1 MLHVQNG
8 TDSGSVLEA
17 FEELTNPSASS
28 TITVL
33 EALEKVTDPAQP
45 MFPVTCISRNGSCM
59 TAALM
64 NPTKAKTQI
73 MSILNIT
80 PDSFSDGGKLD
91 PSTPD
96 NIVDVA
102 KSHIE
107 QGATILDIGG
117 QSTRP
122 NATLISAD
130 DELARILPALK
141 AISTIPQIASGDV
154 AVSVDT
160 FYASVARAC
169 ITQGF
174 ADIIND
180 VTGGVFDAD
189 MLRTAA
195 ELKKPIILMHMRG
208 TPQTMT
214 SKEMTDYQSYGSV
227 VTGVAQELAL
237 IVQAALDA
245 GVAPWRILLDPG
257 IGFAKDVNGNLE
269 LLRAGPVALVAAQQ
283 KKLSTY
289 PWLVGTSRKG
299 FIGKITDVSKAEE
312 RSWGTAACV
321 TASVATGSD
330 IVRVHDVQ
338 EMTNVVKMAD
348 AIYRQSFG

>member
-1 MLHVQNG
+1 MQ
-8 TDSGSVLEA
+8 A
-17 FEELTNPSASS
+17 FEELILPTNIASVQGHSS
-28 TITVL
+28 TTVR
-33 EALEKVTDPAQP
+33 EALHKVTNSAQP
-45 MFPVTCISRNGSCM
+45 MFPVTCMSREGLCM
-59 TAALM
+59 TAALAS
-64 NPTKAKTQI
+64 PIGSATQI

-91 PSTPD
+91 PSSIE

-122 NATLISAD
+122 NAILISAD

-141 AISTIPQIASGDV
+141 AIFAIPQVMSGEV
-154 AVSVDT
+154 LVSIDT
-160 FYASVARAC
+160 FYASVARTC
-169 ITQGF
+169 IEQGL

-180 VTGGVFDAD
+180 VTAGVFDSE

-214 SKEMTDYQSYGSV
+214 SKEMTDYQGNGGV
-227 VTGVAQELAL
+227 IAGVAQELAQR
-237 IVQAALDA
+237 VQAALDA
-245 GVAPWRILLDPG
+245 GIPPWRILLDPG
-257 IGFAKDVNGNLE
+257 IGFAKDIAGNLE
-269 LLRAGPVALVAAQQ
+269 LLRNGPEGLVAAQWDM
-283 KKLSTY
+283 LSGY

-299 FIGKITDVSKAEE
+299 FIGKITKVTKAEE
-312 RSWGTAACV
+312 RRWGTAACV
-321 TASVATGSD
+321 TASVAKGSD

-338 EMTNVVKMAD
+338 EMVNVVRMAD
-348 AIYRQSFG
+348 AIYRRPTG